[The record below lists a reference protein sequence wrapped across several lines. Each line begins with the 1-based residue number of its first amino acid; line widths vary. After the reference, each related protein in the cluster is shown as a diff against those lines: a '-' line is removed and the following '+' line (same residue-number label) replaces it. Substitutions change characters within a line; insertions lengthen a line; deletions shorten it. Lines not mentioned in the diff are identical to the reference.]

1 MAMLQSLMAYP
12 AFSMKS
18 SIMAQ
23 VVRLEESFNQFE
35 KMGGKMTDEMKAA
48 VLLKCISRPLKVH
61 LNLALNESANYAKIR
76 EMIQSYDTATTKWS
90 DSTTASTSAP
100 W

>member
-18 SIMAQ
+18 SIVAQ
-23 VVRLEESFNQFE
+23 VVRPKESFSQFE

-48 VLLKCISRPLKVH
+48 VLLKCIPGPLKVH
-61 LNLALNESANYAKIR
+61 FHLALNESRSEK
-76 EMIQSYDTATTKWS
+76 
-90 DSTTASTSAP
+90 
-100 W
+100 